1 MVAASQ
7 GLQLD
12 SNTDKWSDLIY
23 KRVDSG
29 LAFFF
34 NIEGLMYEELRYYLL
49 PVLEVPAQVGLAK
62 AYVFQPIAQVI
73 GLCH

>member
-1 MVAASQ
+1 MAAASQ

-12 SNTDKWSDLIY
+12 SNTGQWSDLIY

-29 LAFFF
+29 LAFF

-62 AYVFQPIAQVI
+62 TYVFQPIAQVI